1 MINSVLEEIFTNQW
15 RVIGFVSVWLL
26 VAMEGGFYFGLR
38 LHRTNDEPRRTQI
51 GATQGAILGILGLL
65 LGFTFAM
72 STARYEMRRGLVL
85 EEANS
90 IGTTYLRAALLP
102 ESHQKA
108 VEDALRHYVDV
119 RLAFYDAGADKDK
132 QAAAEQAA
140 AQIQGL
146 LWSHAVAAGKES
158 PTTIT
163 VSFINALNDTI
174 DVSAKRTNA
183 LETHVPGAV
192 WLLVLA
198 VAACACAATGYGA
211 GASGARSKFTN
222 IALPLLLAVVITL
235 IADLDRPRG
244 GLIGIS
250 QQPMLDLKQSLQ
262 PGEP

>member
-1 MINSVLEEIFTNQW
+1 MITSILDEIFTNQW
-15 RVIGFVSVWLL
+15 RVIGFVSIWLL
-26 VAMEGGFYFGLR
+26 AAVECGFCFGLL
-38 LHRTNDEPRRTQI
+38 LHRAKDEARRAQI
-51 GATQGAILGILGLL
+51 GATQGAILGLLGLL
-65 LGFTFAM
+65 MGFTFAM
-72 STARYEMRRGLVL
+72 STARYETRRALVL

-102 ESHQKA
+102 APHQQA

-119 RLAFYDAGADKDK
+119 RLDFYDVGADKDK

-140 AQIQGL
+140 VQIQSV
-146 LWSHAVAAGKES
+146 LWSNAVAAAREA

-183 LETHVPGAV
+183 LHTHVPGAV

-198 VAACACAATGYGA
+198 VSACACAATGYGTGA
-211 GASGARSKFTN
+211 GGVRSSFTN
-222 IALPLLLAVVITL
+222 ILLPLLIAVVITI
-235 IADLDRPRG
+235 IADLDRSRG
-244 GLIGIS
+244 GMIGIS

-262 PGEP
+262 PGGP